1 MGKNRQK
8 YSREDAL
15 EVRTFLRLFL
25 GALAIEDEQQ
35 RIRTVLIVLCA
46 GRLGLRAN
54 EIQHL
59 HEDWID
65 WKQGIIRVPAHDPC
79 FCKWCFDAAVG
90 KVATE
95 KEIPKSEVSRDDPA
109 VLEYVY
115 ENQYE
120 PKPNASARVVPFG
133 WSKRITAWLL
143 RFFQENEFVDVTQEQ
158 MRNDTRKAAR
168 LAEGV
173 DPSDLT
179 PHPLRATG
187 ATFYADAGLLSK
199 PLRDLM
205 GWSDRTEARRYV
217 RGSGRQLT
225 SEVYELFGRGEW
237 APEAIPEDPDEKFP
251 VACDPRPFTAE
262 IDVDPSEGNPEARR
276 ERAEELADQEEPVYN
291 PRRERRPDDI
301 PYDPDEHDLPGHIDP
316 DGSGLQD
323 PDVERDPTATEIR
336 DYIGYQNEQAEP
348 AGGDAERRSGL
359 YDFDEDEE
367 ATAPTVATV
376 KVAYVACLVMVSWS
390 MTFGT
395 MG

>member
-1 MGKNRQK
+1 MSKNRQT

-35 RIRTVLIVLCA
+35 RIRTVMIVLCA

-54 EIQHL
+54 EIQHM
-59 HEDWID
+59 HEGWID
-65 WKQGIIRVPAHDPC
+65 WEQGVIRVPAHDPC
-79 FCKWCFDAAVG
+79 FCKWCLDAAVG
-90 KVATE
+90 KVATA
-95 KEIPKSEVSRDDPA
+95 KEIPESEVSRDDPA

-143 RFFQENEFVDVTQEQ
+143 RFFRENEFVNVTQQQ
-158 MRNDTRKAAR
+158 MRDDVRKAAS

-173 DPSDLT
+173 DPSNLT

-225 SEVYELFGRGEW
+225 SEVYELFGKEEW
-237 APEAIPEDPDEKFP
+237 APEAVPEDPGEKFP
-251 VACDPRPFTAE
+251 VACDPRPFAAE
-262 IDVDPSEGNPEARR
+262 IDVDPREGGPEARR
-276 ERAEELADQEEPVYN
+276 ERAEELADQEEPLYN
-291 PRRERRPDDI
+291 PRRERRPDDV
-301 PYDPDEHDLPGHIDP
+301 PYDPVRHDLPGHIDP
-316 DGSGLQD
+316 NGPGLQD
-323 PDVERDPTATEIR
+323 PDVERIPMNADIR
-336 DYIGYQNEQAEP
+336 DWVGYQNEQAKPVE
-348 AGGDAERRSGL
+348 DDSERRSGL
-359 YDFDEDEE
+359 FDFDVDEE
-367 ATAPTVATV
+367 GTAHPVATA
-376 KVAYVACLVMVSWS
+376 KVAYVACVVMVSWS
-390 MTFGT
+390 LTFGT
-395 MG
+395 LA